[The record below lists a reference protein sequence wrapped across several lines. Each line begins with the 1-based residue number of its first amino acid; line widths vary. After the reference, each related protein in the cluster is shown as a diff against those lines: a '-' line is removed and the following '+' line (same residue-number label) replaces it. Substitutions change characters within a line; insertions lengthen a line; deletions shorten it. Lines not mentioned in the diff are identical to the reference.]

1 MGLCARRRCSRL
13 NAQVADGLGAPSSHD
28 QPRLYGSRPSRTWRA
43 TQHVEHSCLRAIALA
58 SSSQQGWSLRFA
70 SSAARHARARR
81 VPCTRTLPRHVP
93 ASHDAAS
100 LSACHA
106 CSLPLARRSSRHA
119 RSRLA
124 RTRGRRCACAR
135 APPARSLAP
144 LGVHYLP
151 RLERPSLVLAGSV
164 FMVGLLFFDWASGR
178 WD

>member
-1 MGLCARRRCSRL
+1 MRSPSLQSSQRAGCGRTRRSELARSASIIRL
-13 NAQVADGLGAPSSHD
+13 SPLS
-28 QPRLYGSRPSRTWRA
+28 YTWRA